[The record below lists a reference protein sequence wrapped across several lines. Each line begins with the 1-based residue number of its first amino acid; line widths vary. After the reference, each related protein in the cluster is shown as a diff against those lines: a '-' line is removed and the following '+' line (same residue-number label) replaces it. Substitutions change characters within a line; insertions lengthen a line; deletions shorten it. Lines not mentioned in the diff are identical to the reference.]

1 MTLQCLGWPHR
12 AGGDREDAPR
22 RLYVMVSSRVTAELV
37 AAPLSMVSPSS
48 FEGYDVE
55 EVRE

>member
-1 MTLQCLGWPHR
+1 
-12 AGGDREDAPR
+12 
-22 RLYVMVSSRVTAELV
+22 MVSSRVTAELV